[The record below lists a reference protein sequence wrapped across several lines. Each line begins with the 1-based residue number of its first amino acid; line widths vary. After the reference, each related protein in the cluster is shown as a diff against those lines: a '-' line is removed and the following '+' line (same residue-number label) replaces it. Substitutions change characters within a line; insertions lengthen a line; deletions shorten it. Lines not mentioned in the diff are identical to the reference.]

1 MRRTTISLQL
11 ILALTI
17 TVSCVLW
24 GTRASADNSSPIS
37 YHNGPVMAGTSN
49 TYVIYYGNWAASTGP
64 NSFDTQL
71 ILNNFLSEIG
81 ASIRFQINATY
92 PGSNG
97 TPSGGILFGGVDIS
111 SYTHGVELDDAA
123 IQGIISDSINANHLP
138 FDPRGIYFVV
148 ASSDVGSNTTGFCTP
163 NTPPYHGSFFHGGGQ
178 QVMYAFIGNP
188 ARCPRVAAPQFFAPD
203 GSQLPTPTGNL
214 AADAM
219 VSTIVHALDTTVTDP
234 FHTAWF
240 DDSGLENADKCQ
252 GSFSHTQT
260 LGNGARVN
268 FIRGTHNYL
277 IQDNWVNNFGGYC
290 GQQNDAPPRCDDQTV
305 QVIQDTAKQITLTAV
320 DDNGDAVSFSIVTPP
335 QHGTLTGSGATRTYT
350 PANNFFGADS
360 FTFKGNDG
368 TLDSTVATVSI
379 NVNTNSAL
387 DGFDPN
393 ANGLVRAAV
402 VQPDGKILIGGD
414 FTTLAPNGRLP
425 VTRNYI
431 ARLNTDGTVDPTFNP
446 SANSSVQAI
455 ALQPNG
461 KIILGGD
468 FNAFAPNGGA
478 SINRGNLVR
487 FNADGTL
494 DSTFDPRANGSVHAI
509 SVQADGAVVIGGE
522 FQQFNPGG
530 GATVLRNRIARL
542 NPNGTLDT
550 TFDPKA
556 NNAVETLAV
565 QSDGR
570 ILMGGRFTTLAPNG
584 GATVTRNYVA
594 RLNVDGTLDAAF
606 NPNPDSILGGIAV
619 QPDGTILIGGAFS
632 ALTPNGGS
640 LIARNHLARL
650 NADGTV
656 DVAFNPNVNSFVRNI
671 IWQPDGKI
679 LIGGGF
685 TSLAP
690 NGGVSVPRKYIAR
703 LNPDGTLDPGVDANP
718 NDQVWAIAVQP
729 DGKIIVGGAFYAA
742 NSFRGQTR
750 NRIARLEK
758 DGRLDQSLNLNLNTV
773 GTSVTAIAIQPDGKI
788 LIGGAFNT
796 VLGVARKN
804 IARLN
809 SDGTLDTTFNTGT
822 NGYVSAIAVQPD
834 GKILIGGEFTILT
847 LNGTSL
853 VPNASIGEN
862 VTRNHIA
869 RLKPDGTLD
878 TAFDPNADDVV
889 SVIAVQ
895 PDGKILIGGFFTA
908 LAPNGGASV
917 ARNVMA
923 RLDVDGNVDSTFN
936 PNPNLDV
943 YAIAVQADGKI
954 LVGGS
959 FTALAPNGGAVIPR
973 NFIARLNTDGTV
985 ETAFDPNAG
994 NLVSAFA
1001 VQPDGKIVVGGSFT
1015 TFAPFGGGSVTRNRI
1030 ARLNI
1035 DGTIDNAFNPNA
1047 NNPVVSVALQADG
1060 KILIG
1065 GSFATLSPNGGASE
1079 ARNAF
1084 ARLNADG
1091 TVDAFDPQP
1100 NKQVFAIALQADG
1113 KVLVG
1118 GAFDTIG
1125 GQSRSVLARLAN
1137 DTPAIQNLA
1146 VTQTSMTWT
1155 RSGAEPQLSRVSFER
1170 STDGVNYTLLGN
1182 GTRVD
1187 TSNDFTLAGQNLAT
1201 QQNLYIRARGFYR
1214 GGQDTS
1220 SESITESV
1228 RNVFLP
1234 PAFHLSFAQQPT
1246 NTPENGAITP
1256 AVTVQIL
1263 DASNNLVNSTAAVTI
1278 GLGTNPSSGTLT
1290 GTKTVSAV
1298 GGTAT
1303 FNNLSIDKL
1312 GSGYTLNASGTDLT
1326 GAVSNPFNIT
1336 VNAPANIVATAGSA
1350 QSAIINSTFATALQ
1364 AKVTDV
1370 NGNPVSG
1377 VVVSFNAPANG
1388 ASGTFANNTTTTT
1401 ATTDANGVATGPSF
1415 SANGTAGLYSVSAS
1429 INGGSTST
1437 AFSLTNA
1444 KANQTI
1450 IVTTHAPA
1458 GATFKTQFSV
1468 AAASST
1474 GLPVSYSSSGACTNN
1489 GATFTMNSGTGICT
1503 VNYIQAGDAN
1513 HNAAQPTTE
1522 TVTAQKAAQAI
1533 SFDAIAG
1540 KVFGDSDFAVSATS
1554 SSGLSVNLAASGNCT
1569 NTGSTVHLTGAGSCT
1584 ITVSQLGDAN
1594 YNAAADVL
1602 RSFQIDKAT
1611 QTINFDAL
1619 PGKTFGDADF
1629 VVNASSSSGL
1639 SVALAASG
1647 QCTISGLN
1655 VHITGAGGCN
1665 VTASQLGD
1673 ANYNAAA
1680 DVLRSFQI
1688 DKATQTIKFD
1698 LLSDKTFGDPDF
1710 QISASA
1716 TSGRPVTFAASGPCA
1731 NSGPSVHIN
1740 GAGTCTITASE
1751 GGDGNYNAAPD
1762 VGRSFQISRA
1772 STTTALSSSANPSA
1786 IGEGGAFTAAVT
1798 SGVGMP
1804 GGTVTFKYDGAAI
1817 TSCSDVTLQSG
1828 SASCVTSAPSAGT
1841 HTLTAEYSGEANFEP
1856 SAGSLITEKLAGSLF
1871 EFSQASYGVAER
1883 GGFVTITVRRTG
1895 DLTAPASVDYA
1906 TDDGSVPSVAVG
1918 CSLVT
1923 GTALERCDYTRAAG
1937 TLQFASNETEKSFVV
1952 LVNDDSYVEST
1963 ESTSIT
1969 LSNPGGSAALGPRA
1983 TATLQIMDDLTE
1995 SFGHPSDDG
2004 ATFVRQHYHDFLNR
2018 EPDSEGLGFWTNNL
2032 ECDTD
2037 GCAERRRVD
2046 TSAAFFLSIEFQE
2059 TGYLVER
2066 FYKVAYGDATGA
2078 STLGGPHQL
2087 SVPIIRWREFLRDTQ
2102 EIGNRVI
2109 VGQATWQQQLEDQKQ
2124 AFAREFIS
2132 RARFTNAY
2140 PASLSAAQFV
2150 NQLNANTGGVLSN
2163 AEITQLEEIFGGP
2176 GAASAD
2182 TAKRAQ
2188 VLRTIAESQALRQK
2202 EFNRAFVLM
2211 QYFGYLRR
2219 NPDDAQDRDYTGY
2232 DFWLQKLEGFGGNYL
2247 NAEMVKAFVSSI
2259 EYRQRFGQ

>member
-1 MRRTTISLQL
+1 
-11 ILALTI
+11 
-17 TVSCVLW
+17 
-24 GTRASADNSSPIS
+24 
-37 YHNGPVMAGTSN
+37 
-49 TYVIYYGNWAASTGP
+49 
-64 NSFDTQL
+64 
-71 ILNNFLSEIG
+71 
-81 ASIRFQINATY
+81 
-92 PGSNG
+92 
-97 TPSGGILFGGVDIS
+97 
-111 SYTHGVELDDAA
+111 
-123 IQGIISDSINANHLP
+123 
-138 FDPRGIYFVV
+138 
-148 ASSDVGSNTTGFCTP
+148 
-163 NTPPYHGSFFHGGGQ
+163 
-178 QVMYAFIGNP
+178 
-188 ARCPRVAAPQFFAPD
+188 
-203 GSQLPTPTGNL
+203 
-214 AADAM
+214 
-219 VSTIVHALDTTVTDP
+219 
-234 FHTAWF
+234 
-240 DDSGLENADKCQ
+240 
-252 GSFSHTQT
+252 
-260 LGNGARVN
+260 
-268 FIRGTHNYL
+268 
-277 IQDNWVNNFGGYC
+277 
-290 GQQNDAPPRCDDQTV
+290 
-305 QVIQDTAKQITLTAV
+305 
-320 DDNGDAVSFSIVTPP
+320 
-335 QHGTLTGSGATRTYT
+335 
-350 PANNFFGADS
+350 
-360 FTFKGNDG
+360 
-368 TLDSTVATVSI
+368 
-379 NVNTNSAL
+379 
-387 DGFDPN
+387 
-393 ANGLVRAAV
+393 
-402 VQPDGKILIGGD
+402 
-414 FTTLAPNGRLP
+414 
-425 VTRNYI
+425 
-431 ARLNTDGTVDPTFNP
+431 
-446 SANSSVQAI
+446 
-455 ALQPNG
+455 
-461 KIILGGD
+461 
-468 FNAFAPNGGA
+468 
-478 SINRGNLVR
+478 
-487 FNADGTL
+487 
-494 DSTFDPRANGSVHAI
+494 
-509 SVQADGAVVIGGE
+509 VQADGAVVIGGE

-889 SVIAVQ
+889 NVIAVQ

-994 NLVSAFA
+994 NLVSVFA

-1312 GSGYTLNASGTDLT
+1312 GTGYTLNASGTDLT

-1584 ITVSQLGDAN
+1584 ITVSQPGDAN

-1602 RSFQIDKAT
+1602 RSIQIDKAT

-1751 GGDGNYNAAPD
+1751 GGDANYNAATEVQRSFQIARAGQAITFDAIANRTFGDPDFEISASATSGRPVTFAASGQCANSGPSVHINGAGTCTITASEGGDANYNAATEVQRSFQIARAAQTITFDAIAGKAFGDPDFQVSASATSGRSVTFATSGPCANSGPSVHINGAGTCTITASEGGDGNYNAAPD

-1786 IGEGGAFTAAVT
+1786 IGEGGTFTAAVT

-2219 NPDDAQDRDYTGY
+2219 NPDDAQDTDYTGY